1 MNFGAHRI
9 STEAKQTGPADSSG
23 HVEEEKTSWR
33 HVTAAR
39 QQSRKHSQHRNET
52 PKEYD
57 GAPKPKKKISANQQS
72 IAIEADVVTVFV
84 KKGQT
89 NPPSDQVS
97 GTVPDDRTRCGRQYD
112 DDDVDLTRA
121 GGKECSCNKD
131 CLSGER
137 HAGTFERNNT
147 KDDPRAVGWDQA
159 NQSIGQRSMLHLRKG
174 RPKPLFSQLSP
185 SSAALPMLRSDA
197 ISEMMA
203 STMTTAPYT

>member
-9 STEAKQTGPADSSG
+9 STEAKQTGPADSASY
-23 HVEEEKTSWR
+23 VEEEKTSWR

-112 DDDVDLTRA
+112 DDDL
-121 GGKECSCNKD
+121 
-131 CLSGER
+131 
-137 HAGTFERNNT
+137 
-147 KDDPRAVGWDQA
+147 
-159 NQSIGQRSMLHLRKG
+159 I
-174 RPKPLFSQLSP
+174 
-185 SSAALPMLRSDA
+185 
-197 ISEMMA
+197 
-203 STMTTAPYT
+203 

>member
-9 STEAKQTGPADSSG
+9 STEAKQTGPEDSSG
-23 HVEEEKTSWR
+23 HVEEKKASGR

-112 DDDVDLTRA
+112 DDDVDLTRQ
-121 GGKECSCNKD
+121 GVQLQQGLSLRGKAR
-131 CLSGER
+131 R
-137 HAGTFERNNT
+137 HF
-147 KDDPRAVGWDQA
+147 RAQ
-159 NQSIGQRSMLHLRKG
+159 Q
-174 RPKPLFSQLSP
+174 
-185 SSAALPMLRSDA
+185 
-197 ISEMMA
+197 
-203 STMTTAPYT
+203 Y